1 MKNLSRQTIKISLK
15 IKKATPFLAVLAIG
29 MLFLP
34 SYENAYGQIAGETIE
49 AVRTIQGEVEGTF
62 VHFVKICA
70 GENNR
75 VERPNV
81 IISSDS
87 ESFREQVNVNL
98 PPGFCSHHGFTVNA
112 KDPSSITA
120 KIVLTT
126 NFN

>member
-1 MKNLSRQTIKISLK
+1 MKISLK
-15 IKKATPFLAVLAIG
+15 IKKATPLLAILAIG
-29 MLFLP
+29 MLILP
-34 SYENAYGQIAGETIE
+34 SYEDAFGQRATVTIE
-49 AVRTIQGEVEGTF
+49 AVRTIQGEEEGTF

-81 IISSDS
+81 IISSDT

-120 KIVLTT
+120 KIVPTT